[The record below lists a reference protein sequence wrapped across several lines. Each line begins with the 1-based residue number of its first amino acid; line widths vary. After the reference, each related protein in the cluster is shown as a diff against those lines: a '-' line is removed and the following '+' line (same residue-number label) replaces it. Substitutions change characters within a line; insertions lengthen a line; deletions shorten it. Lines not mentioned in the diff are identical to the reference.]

1 MQKQIKIM
9 VLIGIVVLVAAFI
22 GASYYRD
29 AVQSERQPPAD
40 GNSTLVRPDS
50 RALGAA
56 DAPVTLVEFY
66 DPECESCREFSPRI
80 KKIMK
85 DYDGKIRFVA
95 RYMPLHSNSVAA
107 AVVTEAAGEQG
118 KYWEMQEL
126 LFRRQAEWS
135 AGHGAPSAGHAP
147 PVALFEKYAAELGL
161 DVAALRN
168 EIAQPRHAAKVERDR
183 KDGLALGIA
192 KTPTFYVNGRILA
205 RFSEQ
210 DLRSLINEELAK

>member
-1 MQKQIKIM
+1 M
-9 VLIGIVVLVAAFI
+9 VLIGILVLVAAFI
-22 GASYYRD
+22 GASYYRNS
-29 AVQSERQPPAD
+29 VQSERRPSAD
-40 GNSTLVRPDS
+40 NNSTLVRPDS
-50 RALGAA
+50 RSLGAA

-80 KKIMK
+80 KKILT
-85 DYDGKIRFVA
+85 DYNGKIRFVA

-126 LFRRQAEWS
+126 LFRRQSEWS
-135 AGHGAPSAGHAP
+135 AGHGAPSGGHAP
-147 PVALFEKYAAELGL
+147 PIALFEKYAAELGL

-183 KDGLALGIA
+183 KDGLTLGIS

-210 DLRSLINEELAK
+210 DLRSLINEELKK